1 MTAIA
6 EQHLAEVLATGE
18 ALLARR
24 AGSSITLTDPEDLG
38 GTGRSVVVRARLL
51 DNPLATGRT
60 VVIKVLDEDAP
71 TAPFLR
77 EVAAYRYATALPNQS
92 RPGPQLLASDPA
104 SRMLVLTDL
113 GHGRGMVELLG
124 ENPAAARRGVSA
136 WGQALGRMHA
146 ATVGGENDF
155 DALLR
160 LTAGRGTEGSR
171 DEVATQARAAR
182 DGATALTARLGM
194 ELPPRLA
201 DDLAAGCRL
210 FAGGD
215 LRAFSP
221 SDVGP
226 ENILINEDGVQ
237 FMDYEFG
244 AFRDASLD
252 VAYAL
257 VTFPAYLAEG
267 SVRRRVDLETQLV
280 DAWRSEVQGL
290 WPSVGSDASLARL
303 VLVARTLWVWLST
316 HWMVTGGTGG
326 HDWALHTS
334 DARLVLTRWADLA
347 DAARRAGDDELL
359 DAVEATERA
368 LRLFWFD

>member
-1 MTAIA
+1 MTVIA
-6 EQHLAEVLATGE
+6 DQLLAEVLTIGQ

-24 AGSSITLTDPEDLG
+24 AGASITLTDPEDLG
-38 GTGRSVVVRARLL
+38 GTGRSAVVRARLL

-60 VVIKVLDEDAP
+60 VVIKVLDDDAP
-71 TAPFLR
+71 NAPFLR
-77 EVAAYRYATALPNQS
+77 EVAAYRYATALPQQS
-92 RPGPQLLASDPA
+92 RPGPQLLASDPD

-113 GHGRGMVELLG
+113 GHGRPMIELLG
-124 ENPAAARRGVSA
+124 EKPAAATRGVSA

-146 ATVGGENDF
+146 ATVGGEDDF

-160 LTAGRGTEGSR
+160 LTAGRGAGSSR
-171 DEVATQARAAR
+171 DEVASAARTAR
-182 DGATALTARLGM
+182 DGATELAERLGIT
-194 ELPPRLA
+194 LPRRLA

-210 FAGGD
+210 FTGGD

-257 VTFPAYLAEG
+257 VTFPAFLAE
-267 SVRRRVDLETQLV
+267 SAVRRRAELEEQLV

-290 WPSVGSDASLARL
+290 WPAVGSDSGLARR
-303 VLVARTLWVWLST
+303 VLIARTLWVWLST
-316 HWMVTGGTGG
+316 HWMVTGGLGG
-326 HDWALHTS
+326 HEWALHTS

-347 DAARRAGDDELL
+347 DAARRAGDDELV
-359 DAVEATERA
+359 DAAEQTERA
-368 LRLFWFD
+368 LRLFWFE